1 MNSLFS
7 NWASTLKINSLLLV
21 LSTLLPILGIN
32 LSVKAAERVYVAYS
46 ALELSVSVTA
56 LENYAK
62 KGIID
67 DELAVYQQ
75 YITAQQFQ
83 ELQRILITPVKSSPA
98 VVSQFLS
105 TPQGEYLL
113 RRFTQVIQNKA
124 PQAQPKFD
132 EMRSALILAVA
143 EPEGLTLLNLLRKY
157 PANSVRI
164 DLGRSFN
171 IATELE
177 NLVKAT
183 NQAIA
188 AVTQRSNVEAVTI
201 PKPSN
206 FSQLLDLQKPGS
218 WKSQKYTLNYFDSIR
233 NRTLL
238 TDIYLPNL
246 LLPAPVIVISHGLGT
261 DSSNFQ
267 YLATHLASYGFAVVV
282 PNHLERDTKKL
293 RSQIP
298 EPTAELFTAD
308 EFKHRPLDIKY
319 ILNQLEK
326 SNKLDA
332 RFKGKLNL
340 QQVGV
345 FGHSLGGYTALA
357 LVGAKINFAQLKEDC
372 TTEALHQTWNMSL
385 LFQCRALELQN
396 QSAADNLQDN
406 RVKAAI
412 AVNPV
417 TSSIFGQAGLNQIKT
432 PVMIIASSNDTVAPA
447 LCEQI
452 LPFSWLTNSQKY
464 LVTLVGGTHF
474 STIGDGNP
482 ASGQVTLPP
491 DVVGDVFQARRYM
504 NAFSVPFFQTY
515 VARKPQY
522 ISYLHPAY
530 AQKISSQTLG
540 LNLVQSLSPVEL
552 SQFINADFHNT
563 KHLKKKLPY
572 SIVNFGF
579 WLLNISVSLLYVII
593 FL

>member
-1 MNSLFS
+1 
-7 NWASTLKINSLLLV
+7 LLV

-75 YITAQQFQ
+75 YIPAQQFQ

-98 VVSQFLS
+98 VVSHFLS

-188 AVTQRSNVEAVTI
+188 AVTQRSNLEAVTI

-218 WKSQKYTLNYFDSIR
+218 LKSQKYTLNYFDSIR

-282 PNHLERDTKKL
+282 PNHFGSDTKKL

-308 EFKHRPLDIKY
+308 EFKDRPLDIKY
-319 ILNQLEK
+319 ILNQLGK

-357 LVGAKINFAQLKEDC
+357 LVGAKINFAQLKQDC

-447 LCEQI
+447 LYEQI

-482 ASGQVTLPP
+482 ASGQVVLPP

-552 SQFINADFHNT
+552 SQFISADFDNT

-579 WLLNISVSLLYVII
+579 WLLNISVSLLYVMI